1 MLNEKAVAFP
11 NEMHGSGC
19 GCGCGC
25 ESEKERRKEKEGGN
39 RAKYCPVAVCGKCGN
54 YILKV
59 QLLQVFHIR
68 Y

>member
-19 GCGCGC
+19 GW
-25 ESEKERRKEKEGGN
+25 KKEKEGGN